1 LRNPAIAAVLHE
13 INWAETKG
21 SGIRTMRRLA
31 ADAGLPLPEF
41 ASDRQ
46 KNEFK
51 TTLFLHHLL
60 TEEDH
65 AWLKSL
71 SSKAKALIYARE
83 TGAVDNTAY
92 RDFSG
97 LDTLQASNVLRRLRD
112 RGLLEKQG
120 AENRTHYTLNHSS
133 ERPDAHPEQG

>member
-1 LRNPAIAAVLHE
+1 
-13 INWAETKG
+13 
-21 SGIRTMRRLA
+21 MRRLA
-31 ADAGLPLPEF
+31 ANTGLPLPEF
-41 ASDRQ
+41 APAPAKERVQDHAV
-46 KNEFK
+46 FAH
-51 TTLFLHHLL
+51 LHLL

-65 AWLKSL
+65 TWLKSL

-97 LDTLQASNVLRRLRD
+97 LDKLQASNVLRRLRD

-120 AENRTHYTLNHSS
+120 AENRTHYTEPL
-133 ERPDAHPEQG
+133 Q